1 MTDVKD
7 PAGHASARKPK
18 AEPRGFSGAGG
29 SGGVGPSIV
38 ELRHAPASLRLYA
51 TNDFERKYR
60 ARACDREPWT
70 VAWLDSHVQ
79 PGDVVFDIGANVG
92 PFSLIAAVRVGANG
106 RVFAFEPG
114 YASFARLCDNIVLN
128 EFDDR
133 IVPIPMPLAAATVS
147 AAVLCLQ
154 TRRPQSTVQAPD
166 TEPRQAGR
174 RRLRAGGA
182 TGVWCLSGRADSENN
197 AGGDRSR
204 PDS

>member
-7 PAGHASARKPK
+7 PAGHASGRKPK

-29 SGGVGPSIV
+29 SAGAGPSIV
-38 ELRHAPASLRLYA
+38 ELRYAPASLRLYA

-106 RVFAFEPG
+106 RVYAFEPA

-133 IVPIPMPLAAATVS
+133 IVPIPMPLAAATGLVS
-147 AAVLCLQ
+147 FTYRSVHAG
-154 TRRPQSTVQAPD
+154 QSRHEVH
-166 TEPRQAGR
+166 
-174 RRLRAGGA
+174 
-182 TGVWCLSGRADSENN
+182 
-197 AGGDRSR
+197 
-204 PDS
+204 